1 VPARGLERRTAAV
14 VAHGVGAVVG
24 RGGGGP
30 PAPRPNAGAVRGM
43 QSPEEGAPG
52 GHREA
57 PVAGL

>member
-1 VPARGLERRTAAV
+1 VAR
-14 VAHGVGAVVG
+14 GVGAVVG
-24 RGGGGP
+24 RGYGAP
-30 PAPRPNAGAVRGM
+30 PATRPDAGAVRGM